1 MAATNRHTIE
11 SHQTALQRRGSF
23 TVVRGGKVRR
33 SSAGI
38 ALDCLQ
44 VELDA
49 IEAITAKLKGGEVL
63 TAVEQSRLRV
73 ASLRIRD
80 VRGVLRV

>member
-1 MAATNRHTIE
+1 MAAPNRHAIE
-11 SHQTALQRRGSF
+11 PHQTALQRRGSF

-33 SSAGI
+33 SSAGV

-49 IEAITAKLKGGEVL
+49 IEAITAKLRDGEVL
-63 TAVEQSRLRV
+63 TAEEQLRLRL
-73 ASLRIRD
+73 ANLRIRD